1 MRRDAPQKFLSFY
14 SKIAHTAYKN
24 LICAYAQ
31 TLNFRMRQCINV
43 QKIFC
48 VSENLYAQ
56 RIKKSLLVTTFDNVF
71 AHSAKCQRLP
81 KTETVILKH

>member
-1 MRRDAPQKFLSFY
+1 MRREEPQKFLGFY

-43 QKIFC
+43 QKNFC

-56 RIKKSLLVTTFDNVF
+56 RIKKACPMDKIRILIVQNGQIF
-71 AHSAKCQRLP
+71 A
-81 KTETVILKH
+81 

>member
-1 MRRDAPQKFLSFY
+1 MRREAPQKFLSFY

-43 QKIFC
+43 QKNFC
-48 VSENLYAQ
+48 VSENLYAL
-56 RIKKSLLVTTFDNVF
+56 RIKK
-71 AHSAKCQRLP
+71 KP
-81 KTETVILKH
+81 G